1 MRKKK
6 DNKAIEWIYLVTSR
20 AHTQH
25 HTWRTVHSNNRRQ
38 TTHHAHTCGVTVDT
52 HFYFLFTQGKH
63 WTWFCVIAWQ
73 KELSVTSHPSHITFM
88 FYTNAHTTRHTYNS
102 IFAEFLH
109 YIIHVY
115 NLHRIYIFTYIT
127 YTRTTYT
134 ICGMCTMR
142 KISYVSYKVQ
152 IHYWLT
158 NIHVRMSNKKWFLF
172 LYALMVVVSAEC
184 VSV

>member
-1 MRKKK
+1 MDWTGHCVR
-6 DNKAIEWIYLVTSR
+6 R
-20 AHTQH
+20 
-25 HTWRTVHSNNRRQ
+25 RTIKQLNEYIWS
-38 TTHHAHTCGVTVDT
+38 HHAHIRNITHDVPYTRTIEDKQHTTHTHQLNGGVTVDT

-134 ICGMCTMR
+134 MR
-142 KISYVSYKVQ
+142 NVYDEENLVCVIQSTNPLLAYKHSRANV
-152 IHYWLT
+152 
-158 NIHVRMSNKKWFLF
+158 
-172 LYALMVVVSAEC
+172 E
-184 VSV
+184 